1 MAAAW
6 YWLGETRRRRGD
18 EGGALEA
25 LDRAARLDLR
35 VFQDPNLRD
44 AFEAQLRAEA
54 AIDDSE
60 AEPASND
67 DDSRP

>member
-18 EGGALEA
+18 EAGAPEA
-25 LDRAARLDLR
+25 LDRAARLDLS
-35 VFQDPNLRD
+35 VFQDENLRD
-44 AFEAQLRAEA
+44 AFAAQLRAEA
-54 AIDDSE
+54 AIGESGT
-60 AEPASND
+60 EPVSND